1 MGNNVGYL
9 TADKKNDECYT
20 PYYAAEPIVKYIPKN
35 KIIWC
40 PFDESWSAFVNELF
54 LNGNKVIS
62 SHLNEGL
69 DFFNYEPYYYDIII
83 ILIILYISLSRKYVL
98 MFFYFL

>member
-40 PFDESWSAFVNELF
+40 PFDEEWSSFVRLLKE
-54 LNGNKVIS
+54 NGNVVIC
-62 SHLNEGL
+62 SHIEQGF
-69 DFFNYEPYYYDIII
+69 DFFEYEPPLYDMIISNPPFSI
-83 ILIILYISLSRKYVL
+83 KDKVL
-98 MFFYFL
+98 DWKI